1 LGAVGWTTINNH
13 FHPNLLLSLSAVV
26 NSSLFFI
33 KKRSNSTFKWGF
45 NGIFMGFWDVITLSH
60 RFITIPPRWPK
71 QFSQVSRWSPAGAA
85 TPKAPAMARWLEF
98 HRLNWWCHGLIYPS
112 LDVMM

>member
-33 KKRSNSTFKWGF
+33 KKRSNSTF
-45 NGIFMGFWDVITLSH
+45 
-60 RFITIPPRWPK
+60 
-71 QFSQVSRWSPAGAA
+71 
-85 TPKAPAMARWLEF
+85 
-98 HRLNWWCHGLIYPS
+98 
-112 LDVMM
+112 